1 MNKRNLYGLWL
12 LLLLGVGCA
21 GPVSEKKASDK
32 IGVMVSI
39 APLGWLAGQVG
50 QGRVEVDVF
59 LPPGQSMEV
68 FDPTARHLSALEEAD
83 LLLVL
88 GAPFEQTWLRRVRAA
103 MPGLKVVV
111 VSEGLPLLKSGGHH
125 AHGTENHPE
134 AEHAGPDPHFWVS
147 PKLALRVAKK
157 MEEAFSAQQP
167 QGAAD
172 FRKNRLAL
180 QKRLLALHQSQA
192 KLLGP
197 HRGKTFLVLH
207 PELAYLA
214 HDHGLKQLAI
224 EADGHDPTPRQ
235 LQRTVEE
242 AEKKQL
248 RLVLAQRELSQK
260 SANVVAGAIGARVV
274 SFSVLREDCYS
285 AELPRLARLLAK
297 EFSQKP

>member
-1 MNKRNLYGLWL
+1 MNRRKLFGLCL

-21 GPVSEKKASDK
+21 GPPPPKKDHKK

-39 APLGWLAGQVG
+39 APLAWLARQVG
-50 QGRVEVDVF
+50 QERVKVDVF
-59 LPPGQSMEV
+59 LPPGQSMET
-68 FDPTARHLSALEEAD
+68 FDPTARQLSALEEAD

-111 VSEGLPLLKSGGHH
+111 LSAGLPLLKSDGHRH
-125 AHGTENHPE
+125 ETEK
-134 AEHAGPDPHFWVS
+134 HAGPDPHFWVS

-172 FRKNRLAL
+172 FQKNRLAL
-180 QKRLLALHQSQA
+180 QRRLLALHQYQA
-192 KLLGP
+192 RLLEP
-197 HRGKTFLVLH
+197 QRGKTFLVLH

-235 LQRTVEE
+235 LQHTVEE
-242 AEKKQL
+242 AQKKNL
-248 RLVLAQRELSQK
+248 RLVLAQGELSQK
-260 SANVVAGAIGARVV
+260 SARVVAGAIGARVV
-274 SFSVLREDCYS
+274 SFSVLSEDCYS
-285 AELPRLARLLAK
+285 AELPRLTRLLAK